1 MVELSLTLLLLSM
14 FLGFLLGIVSGLTPG
29 IHVNNFALLLVG
41 ASSVLAGFG
50 LGPFYIAVIILSNSI
65 AHTFFDIIPS
75 VFLGAPE
82 PETAL
87 AVLPGHRL
95 LLEGRGSEAVRL
107 AALGSAGSIIV
118 SLLLVFPLALF
129 FGYVYGIVDDYM
141 GWILLG
147 IVVVMIATE
156 RGEMVV
162 GQGSLVPLKY
172 KAYAILLFLISGFLG
187 IFAFQKEDLMSP
199 IISLGETSIL
209 LPLLSGLFGASMIVI
224 SLFEHSEIPPQV
236 KTRRFDLS
244 RHRILRGIF
253 TGSMAGSLVAWL
265 PGVSSAV
272 ATVIA
277 RLFVSDFRRGDNG
290 PSKEFLVSLNGANT
304 ANAVFGLVALFVI
317 ERARS
322 GAMVAIQSLG
332 INLDLG
338 VLVMLFLVIL
348 SVSIVSYYMTIL
360 IGDLASS
367 SLAKINYHKLS
378 SCVLSGL
385 AFLVFLFT
393 GWFGLLVFIIS
404 IPIGMFASYAKIR
417 KAHAMGVILLPVIL
431 FFFGFR

>member
-14 FLGFLLGIVSGLTPG
+14 FLGFLLGIISGLTPG

-41 ASSVLAGFG
+41 ASPVLAGFG
-50 LGPFYIAVIILSNSI
+50 LGPFYIAIIILSNSI

-82 PETAL
+82 SETAL

-95 LLEGRGSEAVRL
+95 LLEGKGSEAVRL

-129 FGYVYGIVDDYM
+129 FGYVYGIVDDYI

-172 KAYAILLFLISGFLG
+172 KAYASVLFLISGFLG
-187 IFAFQKEDLMSP
+187 VFAFMKEDLMSP
-199 IISLGETSIL
+199 LISLGETSIL
-209 LPLLSGLFGASMIVI
+209 LPLLSGLFGASMLVI

-277 RLFVSDFRRGDNG
+277 RLFVSDFRRGDNE

-338 VLVMLFLVIL
+338 ALMMFFLAIL
-348 SVSIVSYYMTIL
+348 GVSIISYYMTIL

-367 SLAKINYHKLS
+367 SLANINYQRLS

-385 AFLVFLFT
+385 ALLIFLFT

-404 IPIGMFASYAKIR
+404 IPIGMFASYAKVR